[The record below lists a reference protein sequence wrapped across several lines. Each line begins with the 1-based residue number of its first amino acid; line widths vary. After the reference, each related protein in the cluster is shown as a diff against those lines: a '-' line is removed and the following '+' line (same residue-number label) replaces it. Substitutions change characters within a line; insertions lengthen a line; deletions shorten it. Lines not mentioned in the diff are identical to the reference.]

1 MSTQTQKL
9 LRQLKKGL
17 AEIYGQGL
25 KAVYLYG
32 SYARLSNVEGSD
44 LDVLVILTDFQRRA
58 AEIRRTSELVGS
70 LSFDFEVT
78 ISPVFVR
85 ENEWR
90 NMEFALLRNVQAEGI
105 AV

>member
-9 LRQLKKGL
+9 LQQLKKGL
-17 AEIYGQGL
+17 ADTYGQRL
-25 KAVYLYG
+25 KAMYLYG
-32 SYARLSNVEGSD
+32 SYARKSNVEGSD

-70 LSFDFEVT
+70 LSYDYNIT

-85 ENEWR
+85 ENEWK
-90 NMEFALLRNVQAEGI
+90 NTAFALLRNVKTEGVAI
-105 AV
+105 